1 MVDPPPLFSY
11 YHQHQFLTY
20 FSIQVKCI
28 VSFFFNEYRIDSE
41 VRRDWIV
48 RSSIRDRIY
57 LLYSTKKKGNSLDK
71 LRNHFRSGERFS
83 EMTNFVP
90 TRLELKKLQRWR
102 CTMRKFFS
110 SHSRYCSWDAASS
123 RCSNGTE
130 LNINAFSQR
139 RGGEGGE
146 EGRLNECK
154 RLIRR

>member
-57 LLYSTKKKGNSLDK
+57 LFYEKKGNSLDK

-110 SHSRYCSWDAASS
+110 SHSRYCSRDAASP

>member
-1 MVDPPPLFSY
+1 MY
-11 YHQHQFLTY
+11 R
-20 FSIQVKCI
+20 
-28 VSFFFNEYRIDSE
+28 FFFFQRVSTVKWDAIESFDH
-41 VRRDWIV
+41 
-48 RSSIRDRIY
+48 RSGNRIY

-110 SHSRYCSWDAASS
+110 SHSRYCSRDAASP

-146 EGRLNECK
+146 GGRLNECK

>member
-28 VSFFFNEYRIDSE
+28 VSFFFNEYRQWSETRLNRSIIDQGIE
-41 VRRDWIV
+41 Y
-48 RSSIRDRIY
+48 IY
-57 LLYSTKKKGNSLDK
+57 CILQKKKKGNSLDK

-110 SHSRYCSWDAASS
+110 SHSRYCSRDAASP

-146 EGRLNECK
+146 GGRLNECK

>member
-28 VSFFFNEYRIDSE
+28 VSFFFNEYRQWSETRLNRSIIDQGIE
-41 VRRDWIV
+41 Y
-48 RSSIRDRIY
+48 IY
-57 LLYSTKKKGNSLDK
+57 CILQKKKEIRWINSEII
-71 LRNHFRSGERFS
+71 FESGKRFS

-146 EGRLNECK
+146 GGRLNECK

>member
-57 LLYSTKKKGNSLDK
+57 LLYSTKKKKGNSLDK
-71 LRNHFRSGERFS
+71 LRNHFRIRKKIFRNDKLRPDSTRIEKVATMKMHDAKVFFFPLAVLFVGRG
-83 EMTNFVP
+83 FVP
-90 TRLELKKLQRWR
+90 MFKRNWAEHKR
-102 CTMRKFFS
+102 FF
-110 SHSRYCSWDAASS
+110 AE
-123 RCSNGTE
+123 T
-130 LNINAFSQR
+130 
-139 RGGEGGE
+139 RGG
-146 EGRLNECK
+146 GRG
-154 RLIRR
+154 RRKVERVQEAH